1 MAGSP
6 RKPLAKLSA
15 GGLTVLKD
23 VGPRVPGPVA
33 ASVAAPG
40 QTIAVAPP
48 PPAVMLTTTSTVL
61 VTPPPRLI
69 YVDDKPCTSV
79 QKGALVV
86 ADGMPGQVR
95 VDGQHLLCLSRWETR
110 RNSIDGA
117 AIALILFVRALGSR
131 YIFTSLSIYL

>member
-1 MAGSP
+1 
-6 RKPLAKLSA
+6 
-15 GGLTVLKD
+15 VLKD
-23 VGPRVPGPVA
+23 VGPRVAGPVA

-79 QKGALVV
+79 QKSALVIP
-86 ADGMPGQVR
+86 ADLPDQVR
-95 VDGQHLLCLSRWETR
+95 VVATTTIVTVSYADGQ
-110 RNSIDGA
+110 
-117 AIALILFVRALGSR
+117 V
-131 YIFTSLSIYL
+131 